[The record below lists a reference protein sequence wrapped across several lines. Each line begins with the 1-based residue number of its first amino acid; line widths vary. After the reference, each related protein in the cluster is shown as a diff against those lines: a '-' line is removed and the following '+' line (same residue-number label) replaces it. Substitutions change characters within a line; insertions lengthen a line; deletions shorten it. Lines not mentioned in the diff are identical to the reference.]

1 MDGGAWWATVH
12 GVAKSQ
18 TRLSDF
24 TSLHLV
30 AKSCPTLCDPPDCSL
45 PGFPVLHHL
54 LEFAQVHVRCV
65 GDASEATH
73 LQLPSAPFAVDLSQ
87 HWGLLKIFNIFIA
100 LFLIFI
106 YSFYF
111 SCVGP

>member
-1 MDGGAWWATVH
+1 M
-12 GVAKSQ
+12 
-18 TRLSDF
+18 
-24 TSLHLV
+24 
-30 AKSCPTLCDPPDCSL
+30 

-54 LEFAQVHVRCV
+54 PEFAQVHVRCV
-65 GDASEATH
+65 GDAREATH
-73 LQLPSAPFAVDLSQ
+73 LQLPSAPFAIDLSQ